1 MSGVPIPLSSRV
13 AVPEGGKLAGMR
25 TIVVR
30 TPWSS
35 STSQNGRPC
44 RSSSARALESGKGF
58 GHFHHAAYTIGAAYA
73 VMNRPR
79 EAVRW
84 LRAAADDG
92 FPCYP
97 LYERDRALDKVR
109 ADEHFVQL
117 MKDLKGRWDHYKSL
131 S

>member
-1 MSGVPIPLSSRV
+1 
-13 AVPEGGKLAGMR
+13 
-25 TIVVR
+25 
-30 TPWSS
+30 
-35 STSQNGRPC
+35 
-44 RSSSARALESGKGF
+44 
-58 GHFHHAAYTIGAAYA
+58 
-73 VMNRPR
+73 MNRPR
-79 EAVRW
+79 EAVQW

-117 MKDLKGRWDHYKSL
+117 MKDLKGRWDHYKTL